1 MGRIGI
7 TSRGLEAILD
17 TTHIMCLM
25 DTYIY
30 PENSISDTFICLK
43 LVFWINCPKIFK
55 FGTNCTSDRQEVI
68 QTERG
73 FGGRR
78 GVGKETISVY
88 VAWWVPSV
96 YRTFDH
102 FPIISIKVVSPDKI
116 GKSASSAI
124 WYCERALSYAPCSS
138 L

>member
-1 MGRIGI
+1 MVLIALAIARRLFKQKGV
-7 TSRGLEAILD
+7 RGE
-17 TTHIMCLM
+17 
-25 DTYIY
+25 
-30 PENSISDTFICLK
+30 K
-43 LVFWINCPKIFK
+43 
-55 FGTNCTSDRQEVI
+55 
-68 QTERG
+68 
-73 FGGRR
+73 
-78 GVGKETISVY
+78 GVGKETISVN